1 MTTENIY
8 QKLNTH
14 DINTC
19 ITRNGDKMKDTK
31 DNEVRI
37 RLTSED
43 KNLIETNAK
52 NFGFVS
58 VSEYLRYIGKNCKE
72 IKIKIQ

>member
-1 MTTENIY
+1 MEN
-8 QKLNTH
+8 
-14 DINTC
+14 
-19 ITRNGDKMKDTK
+19 KMKDTK

-43 KNLIETNAK
+43 KKLVEDNAK
-52 NFGFVS
+52 KFGFVS

-72 IKIKIQ
+72 VKVEIQK

>member
-1 MTTENIY
+1 
-8 QKLNTH
+8 
-14 DINTC
+14 
-19 ITRNGDKMKDTK
+19 MKDTK